1 MVLTNIYYPPQSKN
15 SISLR
20 GWRRNKT
27 FPGSAFGSSL
37 CTSQNQRNPSFSWS
51 AIPLETE
58 LQPQG
63 GSNTER
69 NVLGAK
75 QSQVK
80 KCGHLTQ
87 ARNINA
93 GLEQFEVK
101 YYSRFN
107 SQTRTLNKQLIAYNR
122 HFGLRQGNKMLRV
135 SKPTILLD
143 SSNLLLASIQIL
155 LSLSNPVLRSRGSLV
170 EIKISCQ

>member
-37 CTSQNQRNPSFSWS
+37 CTSQNQRNPSFSWP

-63 GSNTER
+63 GSKGIPCIPWNLEKVQNYPKSVKRATLFRE
-69 NVLGAK
+69 NPVILL
-75 QSQVK
+75 QQVS
-80 KCGHLTQ
+80 G
-87 ARNINA
+87 
-93 GLEQFEVK
+93 G
-101 YYSRFN
+101 
-107 SQTRTLNKQLIAYNR
+107 TLNNLRYILSDLQKAVISTQIKEKSKFWYR
-122 HFGLRQGNKMLRV
+122 HSSIYAVNEGTHK
-135 SKPTILLD
+135 KPQKEKTT
-143 SSNLLLASIQIL
+143 Q
-155 LSLSNPVLRSRGSLV
+155 
-170 EIKISCQ
+170 Q